1 MPFLLALV
9 LSLLIFMQ
17 LTDLPILI
25 LWMYWVF
32 TLVFG

>member
-1 MPFLLALV
+1 MPFLLALF

-17 LTDLPILI
+17 LTQLPILI
-25 LWMYWVF
+25 IWIYWVF